1 MASFEKRVVWTE
13 GMMLLPQHFQQQTR
27 FVESQIRKQ
36 IAFSRPHHWG
46 FHHLVVD
53 QALLK
58 TGKFRLQS
66 ASGIFPDGSYF
77 DIPGTDDA
85 PPAIDIDESLLQ
97 QKVYLSVPLVELGQT
112 EVSRNT
118 GKENLVRL
126 KLAEVELTDVTE
138 ASALKS
144 PIEVAGLQL
153 SLLTDKDE
161 RGAFACI
168 PLALVIDISRSR
180 EVTLDPEFLPPAISF
195 SFSGHIQGFITE
207 LTHLLSHRTQA
218 LASRVSIAGK
228 ASTFEVQ
235 DFLMLQLLNRYLTQ
249 ARYLSIAAHLSP
261 EELYL
266 FMTGLLAEMSVF
278 IKSNKLYLDQPNYEH
293 ENLSAVFKTL
303 IEQLRQAFSV
313 VLEQNAVQI
322 QLTEKKY
329 GVRVGVVA
337 DKTMFNSCGFVLA
350 VNADIT
356 PEEIRQYLP
365 PQVKIGSVEQIKELV
380 NLQLPGIA
388 INTLAVAPREIPY
401 KRNCVYFEL
410 VPKGQYWQ
418 SLSQSGG
425 VALHIGANIPGL
437 VIELWAIRNGEK

>member
-36 IAFSRPHHWG
+36 IAFSCAHHWG
-46 FHHLVVD
+46 FNHLVVD
-53 QALLK
+53 PALLRS
-58 TGKFRLQS
+58 GKFRLLS
-66 ASGIFPDGSYF
+66 ASGILPDGSYF
-77 DIPGTDDA
+77 DIPGTDAA
-85 PPAIDIDESLLQ
+85 PAAIDIDESLLH
-97 QKVYLSVPLVELGQT
+97 KKIYLAVPLAEPGQT
-112 EVSRNT
+112 EVSRT
-118 GKENLVRL
+118 AGKENVVRL
-126 KLAEVELTDVTE
+126 KLEEVELTDVTE
-138 ASALKS
+138 SSALKS

-153 SLLTDKDE
+153 TLLTDNDAL
-161 RGAFACI
+161 GAFSCL
-168 PLALVIDISRSR
+168 PLAMIIDITRSR

-195 SFSGHIQGFITE
+195 SFSSHIQGFMTE

-235 DFLMLQLLNRYLTQ
+235 DFLMLQLLNRTLTQ
-249 ARYLSIAAHLSP
+249 ARYLSLAAQLRP

-278 IKSNKLYLDQPNYEH
+278 IKANKLYLEQPNYEH
-293 ENLSAVFKTL
+293 DNLTPVFKTL
-303 IEQLRQAFSV
+303 IDQLRQAFSV

-329 GVRVGVVA
+329 GIRVGVVA
-337 DKTMFNSCGFVLA
+337 DKTMFTSCGFVLA
-350 VNADIT
+350 VNADIG

-380 NLQLPGIA
+380 NLQLPGIS

-410 VPKGQYWQ
+410 VPKGPYWQ

-425 VALHIGANIPGL
+425 IALHIGANIPGL
-437 VIELWAIRNGEK
+437 LIELWAIRNGEQ